1 MKPTRTLPIAIY
13 FFTLIN
19 SFLARW
25 ESNREQEVLQNSG
38 KRIIPGAEWKDT
50 DGNLIQAHGAG
61 IIKVKDTWY
70 WFGEDKTKNNHAF
83 LGISCYSSRDL
94 ASWKRHPNVLQ
105 VSEDDNSALN
115 KNQVIERPKVIYN
128 AKTKKYV
135 MYFHYDSSNYG
146 LAQVGVATSTRV
158 DRDWKFIKAFSPLNS
173 QSRDMSLYQDDDP
186 DKTAY
191 ISFASDGNANL
202 KIAKL
207 SEDYLDVVELVYKWD
222 RVFWEATGI
231 VKNNGIYTMLYSK
244 QDGWNPNPNSA
255 MQAYN
260 ISGPWQAPTLI
271 APQNVKTYSSQNTY
285 DFTVK
290 GSEITSF
297 IYAGDRWFPKSLG
310 ESTYIWL
317 PLLIQGTKISLI
329 WADIWSINSKTGKK
343 NNVKD

>member
-1 MKPTRTLPIAIY
+1 
-13 FFTLIN
+13 
-19 SFLARW
+19 
-25 ESNREQEVLQNSG
+25 
-38 KRIIPGAEWKDT
+38 
-50 DGNLIQAHGAG
+50 
-61 IIKVKDTWY
+61 
-70 WFGEDKTKNNHAF
+70 
-83 LGISCYSSRDL
+83 
-94 ASWKRHPNVLQ
+94 
-105 VSEDDNSALN
+105 
-115 KNQVIERPKVIYN
+115 
-128 AKTKKYV
+128 
-135 MYFHYDSSNYG
+135 
-146 LAQVGVATSTRV
+146 
-158 DRDWKFIKAFSPLNS
+158 
-173 QSRDMSLYQDDDP
+173 MSLYQDDDP

-329 WADIWSINSKTGKK
+329 WADIWSINSKTGKVTIETGEAYDAKQAEK
-343 NNVKD
+343 NGNNIIFTNIRGPQAEGQQQWCCIYYSNPGKNIKNGELTANNLIESTTKVKFSGVNGVISVPVSVALNPGKENSITIKHPDSVTLHKIIMY